1 MGVSVKPASRG
12 VTAVAGG
19 DRDGLTLTH
28 RADSVYHVR
37 SKGPVRNGHAT
48 MIRRML
54 KSKIHRATLTD
65 ANVDYEGSITVDA
78 ELLAAADIIE
88 HEAVMVWD
96 VTNGSRFETYAI
108 SGEAGSGVMCVNGA
122 AAHLVNVGDLVIVA
136 TFADMADD
144 VARAWHPILVK
155 VDSQNRR
162 VG

>member
-1 MGVSVKPASRG
+1 
-12 VTAVAGG
+12 
-19 DRDGLTLTH
+19 
-28 RADSVYHVR
+28 
-37 SKGPVRNGHAT
+37 

-155 VDSQNRR
+155 VDSENRR